1 MSRILKIQALAHR
14 AVSLLGK
21 TGRQFAAAKRQRAD
35 FYRAAWQD
43 AAAHLDAEVEVLDRD
58 VLAIRKGGQSTRVF
72 LNYTELD
79 DPVSLRI
86 AGNKPLVHKLLHTR
100 GIPVPDFF
108 EFSLK
113 TISEAT
119 EFLQLHDTCVVK
131 PASGTGGGSGVTTGI
146 SNFRQLRKASVLA
159 AGHGTGL
166 VIEQQ
171 IPGSN
176 LRLLFLDGQLLDAID
191 RRPPTVTGDGRS
203 SISRLVDAVN
213 QRRLQAG
220 FSVAQSV
227 LKRDADMR
235 QTLAGQGLSLSSVP
249 PEKTVVQLKTVIN
262 DNTAEDNVCIMDTL
276 HPAVIDAARDAAVA
290 VGLRLAGV
298 DIVTSDPSQ
307 CLADTGGVVLEVNSA
322 PGLYFHYAG
331 SKTRKPVAIP
341 VLAACLKHS
350 IEPDAWNTRATASL
364 PGEFCELASTS

>member
-21 TGRQFAAAKRQRAD
+21 TGRQSTVAKRQRAD

-43 AAAHLDAEVEVLDRD
+43 AARLLGADAETLDHD
-58 VLAIRKGGQSTRVF
+58 VLLIRGNGQSTRVL

-100 GIPVPDFF
+100 GVPVPKYR
-108 EFSLK
+108 EFTLNG
-113 TISEAT
+113 IAEAA
-119 EFLQLHDTCVVK
+119 EFLQAHGTCVVK

-146 SNFRQLRKASVLA
+146 RSSRQLRKASVLA
-159 AGHGTGL
+159 AGHGSEL
-166 VIEQQ
+166 IIEQQ
-171 IPGSN
+171 IPGTN
-176 LRLLFLDGQLLDAID
+176 LRLLFLDGQLLDAIE

-203 SISRLVDAVN
+203 TMSQLVDAVN
-213 QRRLQAG
+213 QRRLQGG
-220 FSVAQSV
+220 FSVAQSI
-227 LKRDADMR
+227 LERDADMR
-235 QTLAGQGLSLSSVP
+235 QTLAGQGLTLSSVP
-249 PEKTVVQLKTVIN
+249 SKDAVVQLKTVIN
-262 DNTAEDNVCIMDTL
+262 DNTAEDNVCIADTL
-276 HPAVIDAARDAAVA
+276 HPAVIDVARDAANA

-298 DIVTSDPSQ
+298 DIVTSNPSH
-307 CLADTGGVVLEVNSA
+307 CLAETGGVVLEVNSA

-341 VLAACLKHS
+341 VLAACLNYS
-350 IEPDAWNTRATASL
+350 IEPDTWNTPEAASL
-364 PGEFCELASTS
+364 PDGICEPAPTV